1 MILNILTRTARR
13 PMAFERCVRSIKL
26 QLWFEQIN
34 HIVGVEDDDKI
45 SLEYVLELGLAKRTV
60 VKYPNRWRLSDN
72 YWNLALHDMYR
83 EVKPGMV
90 MILDDDDLFINDS
103 ASERILKLAGDDR
116 LVTWGDNENM
126 SHCAFPSKHTEFIR
140 WAGLPD
146 DSKRLMTALKER
158 LTESN
163 LSDNLTSVQA
173 GLGEGL
179 REDVPDAAVISS
191 PTA

>member
-13 PMAFERCVRSIKL
+13 PMAYERCVRSIKL

-45 SLEYVLELGLAKRTV
+45 TLEYVLELGLAKRTV

-103 ASERILKLAGDDR
+103 ASP
-116 LVTWGDNENM
+116 
-126 SHCAFPSKHTEFIR
+126 SHPSIPSSF
-140 WAGLPD
+140 GGQGF
-146 DSKRLMTALKER
+146 
-158 LTESN
+158 LTIVS
-163 LSDNLTSVQA
+163 
-173 GLGEGL
+173 G
-179 REDVPDAAVISS
+179 
-191 PTA
+191 